1 MESGSAGQLFHSGMF
16 LCPRSRRVPP
26 ALSSPG
32 VNSGADQG
40 SWGPPSNWVRVPAR
54 VPFPAW
60 ASGPPACVDR
70 APLKGEGPRG
80 LTSVRCN
87 GLHCS
92 EEFRSF
98 VTWPQ
103 APSLHLCLHRQRQAH
118 RTYMSVSFL
127 TVHLPSSVGA
137 FQDSRCPWR
146 PFLPPISFPRK
157 GSPAG
162 WGLFLA
168 SALPSIPSCP

>member
-1 MESGSAGQLFHSGMF
+1 MPRGLAAGALRVPWFPSQHLLTQLAAPVTSGPAANFLVAKGSGICRNANAPWTGRKNILELSTQGWVESGSAGQLFHSGMF

-40 SWGPPSNWVRVPAR
+40 SCGPPSNWVRVPAR
-54 VPFPAW
+54 VPSPAW

-87 GLHCS
+87 GLH
-92 EEFRSF
+92 
-98 VTWPQ
+98 
-103 APSLHLCLHRQRQAH
+103 
-118 RTYMSVSFL
+118 
-127 TVHLPSSVGA
+127 
-137 FQDSRCPWR
+137 
-146 PFLPPISFPRK
+146 
-157 GSPAG
+157 
-162 WGLFLA
+162 
-168 SALPSIPSCP
+168 